1 MKSALMW
8 CVASLLAL
16 GQPQEPVRPA
26 VDHHLHLFSEA
37 LGPVAKGLPITA
49 ADLIAQL
56 DDAGIRRAVVLSVA
70 YGFGNPNRPPVEDE
84 YDKVKA
90 ENDRVAAEVARYPE
104 RLRGFCGVNPLA
116 EYAVAEVARCER
128 MPSMRYGL
136 KLHFGNSDVM
146 LDNPAHVAKLRE
158 VFRTAN
164 GARMAIVVHMR
175 ASVTLKRPYGAAQAR
190 AFLDEVL
197 PSAPDVT
204 VQIAHMAGAGGY
216 DDPGVDEALG
226 VFVDA
231 FARNDP
237 RLRHVFVEVS
247 GVAGL
252 GRSRER
258 EPLIAARIR
267 QIGLQRILYG
277 TDDAPPLQKAWTAF
291 AQLPLTAAEIRT
303 IAGNVAPYMR

>member
-1 MKSALMW
+1 LRTTLFW
-8 CVASLLAL
+8 CAASLFMI

-26 VDHHLHLFSEA
+26 VDHHLHLLTPEQ
-37 LGPVAKGLPITA
+37 GPVPKEMPITA

-56 DDAGIRRAVVLSVA
+56 DEAGIRRAAVFSVA
-70 YGFGNPNRPPVEDE
+70 YGFGNPNRPPVDNE

-90 ENDRVAAEVARYPE
+90 ENDRVAGEVARYPD
-104 RLRGFCGVNPLA
+104 RLRGFCGVNPLKD
-116 EYAVAEVARCER
+116 YAVAEIARCAR
-128 MPSMRYGL
+128 MPSMRYGI

-146 LDNPAHVAKLRE
+146 LDDPAHVAKLRE
-158 VFRTAN
+158 IFRTAN
-164 GARMAIVVHMR
+164 DAGMAIAVHMR
-175 ASVTLKRPYGAAQAR
+175 SSVTRKRPHGAAQAR

-231 FARNDP
+231 FARNDA
-237 RLRHVFVEVS
+237 RLRHVFIEVS
-247 GVAGL
+247 GVVGI
-252 GRSRER
+252 GSRDR
-258 EPLIAARIR
+258 EPLVAARIR

-277 TDDAPPLQKAWTAF
+277 TDGAAPLQAKWTAF
-291 AQLPLTAAEIRT
+291 TQLSLTEDEIRT

>member
-1 MKSALMW
+1 M
-8 CVASLLAL
+8 
-16 GQPQEPVRPA
+16 RPA
-26 VDHHLHLFSEA
+26 LDHHLHLFSEA

-49 ADLIAQL
+49 VDLIEQL
-56 DDAGIRRAVVLSVA
+56 DEAGIRRAAVFSVA
-70 YGFGNPNRPPVEDE
+70 YGFGNPNRPPVEHE

-104 RLRGFCGVNPLA
+104 RLRGFCGVNPLKD
-116 EYAVAEVARCER
+116 YAVAEIARCAR

-158 VFRTAN
+158 VFRAAN
-164 GARMAIVVHMR
+164 GAGMAIVVHMR
-175 ASVTLKRPYGAAQAR
+175 SSVTLKRPYGAAQAR

-216 DDPGVDEALG
+216 DDPGVDEAIG

-231 FARNDP
+231 FARNDA
-237 RLRHVFVEVS
+237 RLRHVFIEVS

-252 GRSRER
+252 GRSRDR
-258 EPLIAARIR
+258 EPLVAARIR

-277 TDDAPPLQKAWTAF
+277 TDGSPPLQTAWTAF
-291 AQLPLTAAEIRT
+291 TQLPLTAAEIRT
-303 IAGNVAPYMR
+303 LAGNAAPYMR

>member
-8 CVASLLAL
+8 CVASLLAI

-70 YGFGNPNRPPVEDE
+70 YGFGNPNRPPVEGE

-104 RLRGFCGVNPLA
+104 RLRGFCGVNPLK
-116 EYAVAEVARCER
+116 EYAVAEVARCAR

-158 VFRTAN
+158 VFRAAN

-216 DDPGVDEALG
+216 DDPGVDDALG

-247 GVAGL
+247 GVAAL
-252 GRSRER
+252 ARSRDR
-258 EPLIAARIR
+258 EPLIATRIR

-291 AQLPLTAAEIRT
+291 AQLPLTAAEMRT